1 MNDECKMPRQ
11 ERYDGAAKVVSKD
24 VPNMLESLEK
34 STARL
39 IENAK
44 VLSDRLQPF
53 LQAQCENNGETGE
66 AVPMCEFASY
76 IRSQNDK
83 VRIANGILED
93 ILERIQI

>member
-1 MNDECKMPRQ
+1 MNDECETPRL
-11 ERYDGAAKVVSKD
+11 ERYDGAKTAVSKD

-34 STARL
+34 SVARL

-53 LQAQCENNGETGE
+53 LQPRCENTEESGE
-66 AVPMCEFASY
+66 VVLMCEFASY
-76 IRSQNDK
+76 IRGQNDK
-83 VRIANGILED
+83 VRIANEIIED